1 MKVIDDQNLVE
12 YLKSDVKLSLSQYN
26 YATIE
31 IPFLKF
37 IKEHE
42 MIFVSM

>member
-1 MKVIDDQNLVE
+1 MKVIDDQNSEE
-12 YLKSDVKLSLSQYN
+12 YLKSDVKVSTDT
-26 YATIE
+26 ATIE

-37 IKEHE
+37 MKEHN